1 MGATM
6 RHPVSFI
13 APGAIAAVVLLGA
26 CGPGDERGSAS
37 TTVVSETTSS
47 TSTETTASTT
57 VTTAPSSVTMAGEV
71 VTTARLVSVAAGL
84 CAAAAQAP
92 SDKAAAERTFQGRS
106 HDGLHL
112 IARGLQDRDRA
123 AAAALLEAKS
133 KVEADFSGSTPGPQ
147 VAADLRQLAEVTRA
161 SLAQYSVT
169 VDSCPP
175 GM

>member
-1 MGATM
+1 M
-6 RHPVSFI
+6 RRSVSFI
-13 APGAIAAVVLLGA
+13 APAMAVLALLGGA
-26 CGPGDERGSAS
+26 CGSDNEPAGSAS
-37 TTVVSETTSS
+37 TTMPSEPTSS
-47 TSTETTASTT
+47 TVTETTASTM
-57 VTTAPSSVTMAGEV
+57 VTTAPASVTMAGEV
-71 VTTARLVSVAAGL
+71 VTTTKLVAVAAGL

-92 SDKAAAERTFQGRS
+92 TDKPAAERTFQSRS

-123 AAAALLEAKS
+123 ASATLLETKQ

-147 VAADLRQLAEVTRA
+147 VATDLRQLAEVTRA
-161 SLAQYSVT
+161 SLAHFSVT